1 MCLVQICMSWIS
13 RKVIFEFNFFI
24 PKPEVLMLLLSDYS
38 FEPQWVCFPNSASS
52 FATSLQSRCTLWSTQ
67 VNAQRLPAWLDKS
80 SVIQHCAVSRHSG
93 RNQTPPEIAA
103 FCSGLWMQ
111 PLTREDSCQ
120 FEALTVPLKNWQDTR
135 WTAGETAWSRQWE
148 VSLGHF
154 HKQIRVRNT
163 ALDIY
168 VTLYLYDALKCIQ
181 LIIITPSRCQSGF
194 FPQSDRFLGFFQ
206 LDFWN
211 IFLLTLLLARWSSNK
226 TKLQGSIKIK
236 GKKVSLNTSMFLVNR
251 TTPIY
256 WFLFKN
262 VFKNPFTLAEFFIL
276 PTLNKFWM
284 NFFGK
289 AELWAASRKK
299 SSSLHLCLL
308 GFFFFI

>member
-1 MCLVQICMSWIS
+1 
-13 RKVIFEFNFFI
+13 
-24 PKPEVLMLLLSDYS
+24 
-38 FEPQWVCFPNSASS
+38 
-52 FATSLQSRCTLWSTQ
+52 
-67 VNAQRLPAWLDKS
+67 
-80 SVIQHCAVSRHSG
+80 
-93 RNQTPPEIAA
+93 
-103 FCSGLWMQ
+103 MQ

-206 LDFWN
+206 LDFWK
-211 IFLLTLLLARWSSNK
+211 IFLLTLLLARWSSNE

-251 TTPIY
+251 STPIY
-256 WFLFKN
+256 WFLKYLKILLDLQNFLSSQLWTN
-262 VFKNPFTLAEFFIL
+262 SEWISLARL
-276 PTLNKFWM
+276 SC
-284 NFFGK
+284 
-289 AELWAASRKK
+289 ELWAASRKK

-308 GFFFFI
+308 CFFFFI